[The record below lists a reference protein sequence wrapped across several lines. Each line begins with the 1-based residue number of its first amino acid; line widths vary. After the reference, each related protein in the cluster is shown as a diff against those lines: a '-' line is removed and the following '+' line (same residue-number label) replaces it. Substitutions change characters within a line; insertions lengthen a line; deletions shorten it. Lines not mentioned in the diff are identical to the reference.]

1 MQWMKNLKI
10 RQVLIISTIAVILSV
25 SVNSVISYMGA
36 SAAKEKSDYQ
46 TSIVMPSTLNY
57 LELKLD
63 VIQVQQWLTDVSATR
78 AEEGYD
84 DGYAEAKKY
93 FGLANKRLDTLI
105 KLNTEVANVQQAN
118 NLKAFKKDFQD
129 YYDVGVKMANSYV
142 KDGHIE
148 GNKWMSK
155 LDPFAEKL
163 TEALEVWV
171 VQSKVDTQRIAREL
185 NGYLTKS
192 TTQNIMF
199 TLFMIVAILIFSG
212 IIDRILRDVRPIDRF
227 LEQLAKLDFRGSI
240 DLKGKN
246 EIAQIAQ
253 NTSKVIDIIKDFIL
267 DVKNSSL
274 ENASVSDELST
285 TAIIVGQKVENVTK
299 LVEQTQQKAHLLV
312 NEIEVSI
319 ANANISRTN
328 ITIVGENLSQATQ
341 DVIRLT
347 VDVQHTA
354 QVEAEISAKIE
365 NLSVEAG
372 QVKEVLNVIGDI
384 ADQTNLLA
392 LNAAI
397 EAARA
402 GEHGRGFAV
411 VADEVRKLAER
422 TQKSLVEIQTNINVM
437 VQSINDSSD
446 QMNKNSTHIQKL
458 ADTSSDVEKSI
469 NETLSLMKVAEEA
482 NIKTVLDF
490 EITGKKI
497 DEISSEINNA
507 NEIVASNAHS
517 VEEISAASSHLKDMT
532 NQLSAKMEQFKIQ
545 KKRVCL

>member
-1 MQWMKNLKI
+1 MQWVKNLKI
-10 RQVLIISTIAVILSV
+10 RQVTIAVILSI
-25 SVNSVISYMGA
+25 SVNSVISYMGT

-46 TSIVMPSTLNY
+46 TSIVMPSMLNY

-93 FGLANKRLDTLI
+93 FALVNKRLDTLI

-163 TEALEVWV
+163 TEELEVWV
-171 VQSKVDTQRIAREL
+171 VQSKVDTQRIEREL

-199 TLFMIVAILIFSG
+199 TLFMIVAILIFTG
-212 IIDRILRDVRPIDRF
+212 IIGRMLRDIRQIDRF

-274 ENASVSDELST
+274 KNASVSDELST

-319 ANANISRTN
+319 ANASISRTN
-328 ITIVGENLSQATQ
+328 ITIVSENLSQATQ
-341 DVIRLT
+341 DVIGLT

-422 TQKSLVEIQTNINVM
+422 TQKSLLEIQTNINVM

-469 NETLSLMKVAEEA
+469 NETLSLMKVAKEA

-507 NEIVASNAHS
+507 NEIVASNTHS

-532 NQLSAKMEQFKIQ
+532 NQLSAKMEQFKI
-545 KKRVCL
+545 